1 MEELLMVLGFTLPI
15 AYIVFGIIAMKKE
28 VRIAS
33 FYNGIRVTGRWRA
46 FFASYF
52 MLTGI
57 GALVALVV
65 VLIINATSGKEMG
78 IDGMDL
84 PTTIAVFGIGAVIML
99 IPGVLMYAGM
109 FKRCPKQLRRRFFW
123 DMFIILFGNL
133 FKFSIIAI
141 SIFFRV
147 LWRMNTSIEY
157 ALDDGRK
164 VYVYPGTLDVYDNT
178 GNQIGR
184 VTDTGA
190 NGMTIEF
197 KV

>member
-1 MEELLMVLGFTLPI
+1 MEELLMILGFTLPI
-15 AYIVFGIIAMKKE
+15 AYLVFGIIAMKKE

-46 FFASYF
+46 FFSTYLV
-52 MLTGI
+52 LTGI
-57 GALVALVV
+57 GSLIALVV
-65 VLIINATSGKEMG
+65 VLIINATSDAG
-78 IDGMDL
+78 IGVDGMDL
-84 PTTIAVFGIGAVIML
+84 PTTLAVFGLAAVITL
-99 IPGVLMYAGM
+99 VPGVLMYIGM

-157 ALDDGRK
+157 VCDDGRK